1 MSCRGHELKITGQG
15 GVITSFDTEKHW
27 ILHPGIPNNSNEV
40 AFLSILFVR
49 AIPKV
54 KDAHVPTR

>member
-1 MSCRGHELKITGQG
+1 MFHAQDGTGPNEKANEQST
-15 GVITSFDTEKHW
+15 GVTM
-27 ILHPGIPNNSNEV
+27 V
-40 AFLSILFVR
+40 AFLLILFVR